1 MQRPPRELSCYART
15 SNKVY
20 AEFFGLIHIWT
31 AFLLP
36 PCDRAWR
43 SLFVTERGIDMPAL
57 LHHFVVVG
65 NPAAFQVLKP
75 PAIER
80 TFL

>member
-1 MQRPPRELSCYART
+1 
-15 SNKVY
+15 VDG
-20 AEFFGLIHIWT
+20 AEGGT
-31 AFLLP
+31 
-36 PCDRAWR
+36 
-43 SLFVTERGIDMPAL
+43 DMLAL

-65 NPAAFQVLKP
+65 NPAAFQALKP